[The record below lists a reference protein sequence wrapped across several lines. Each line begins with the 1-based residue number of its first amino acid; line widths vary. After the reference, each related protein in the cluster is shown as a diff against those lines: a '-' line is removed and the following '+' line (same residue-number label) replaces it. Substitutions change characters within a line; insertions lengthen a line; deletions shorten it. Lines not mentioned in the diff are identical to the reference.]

1 MFGRSIGKS
10 GAGKY
15 GVSIL
20 KKVPRERGLFMAL
33 LIDSAADCLAAMT
46 RHKAI
51 KPL

>member
-20 KKVPRERGLFMAL
+20 KKVPRERGLFYGLTNFASFNFKPGIYSTTAL
-33 LIDSAADCLAAMT
+33 TIF
-46 RHKAI
+46 
-51 KPL
+51 